1 MNGKEQKEAR
11 RDRDRDSGHRP
22 SPRFRGRPGR
32 DMSSPDEVS
41 VWRRRV
47 RPKGRERAGV
57 RAAGPAVPRGPD
69 PDPKP
74 GEPRSGEGGGR
85 FLDPKGFQSKRE
97 MLEARGPVLW
107 GREGGP
113 GSPDDHARD
122 LLDLIEES
130 EEAEVANLQQ
140 LTDQDVLGVRRY
152 PDPEGFESEPEML
165 EVRGPVLW
173 GREGGPGSPD
183 DHARDL
189 LDLIEESEGAEEA
202 NLQQLTD
209 QDALGVRRYPTPES
223 STAFEESTGLT
234 LSFEEVPG
242 GRGEPGQS
250 CGEAPTAPASPLHL
264 SGPEAGR
271 ALGNPKRGT
280 KRRLNVAADRQR
292 RSAEGLT
299 WLLSDSESSD
309 EFSETQLMTVSTYP
323 RGGGHAKPS
332 RPEDPGDT
340 PRHSKFQARENFL
353 HVTGSSL
360 SSAPRGLSSVVERQG
375 VGEQGISSPKK
386 MQSVLWGK
394 GGSKPSYPGAAA
406 AAAASASASAAA
418 AGGLP
423 RVTPRKNGAQEKKSV
438 GGACKLALGG
448 TFRSRGQRIS
458 ATPVEPATFPP
469 ISGIPQP
476 GRPKSYT
483 LLLSGTK
490 QSKHSGAGKKS
501 VVSWAKE
508 SEAVSGEDK
517 DTNRDPAPKG
527 QLLTHRPG
535 TSCLRMHRRK
545 ASSGDVNT
553 RSPQDPG
560 NSEPLALNR
569 GEVMPRGPAPSG
581 DREPLDHPPRP
592 ETQQQPL
599 GTPCCPWCLELK
611 REVDELKEQLAAMQY
626 LADKSQTL

>member
-1 MNGKEQKEAR
+1 
-11 RDRDRDSGHRP
+11 
-22 SPRFRGRPGR
+22 
-32 DMSSPDEVS
+32 MSSPDEVY
-41 VWRRRV
+41 VWGRRV
-47 RPKGRERAGV
+47 RPKVRERAGV
-57 RAAGPAVPRGPD
+57 RIAGPAVPPGPD
-69 PDPKP
+69 PGPES
-74 GEPRSGEGGGR
+74 GEPRSGKGGGG
-85 FLDPKGFQSKRE
+85 FPDPEGFQSKRE

-113 GSPDDHARD
+113 GSPDEHTRD
-122 LLDLIEES
+122 LLDLIDES
-130 EEAEVANLQQ
+130 EAANLQQ

-152 PDPEGFESEPEML
+152 PS
-165 EVRGPVLW
+165 
-173 GREGGPGSPD
+173 
-183 DHARDL
+183 
-189 LDLIEESEGAEEA
+189 
-202 NLQQLTD
+202 
-209 QDALGVRRYPTPES
+209 PES
-223 STAFEESTGLT
+223 STTFKESTVWT
-234 LSFEEVPG
+234 LRLEAGPG
-242 GRGEPGQS
+242 GRGAPGQS
-250 CGEAPTAPASPLHL
+250 CGEAPTAPAGPLHL
-264 SGPEAGR
+264 GGPEAGR

-292 RSAEGLT
+292 RSAEGLA

-309 EFSETQLMTVSTYP
+309 EFSETQLMTVSTYR
-323 RGGGHAKPS
+323 RGGGQAKPS

-340 PRHSKFQARENFL
+340 PRHSKFQVRENYR

-406 AAAASASASAAA
+406 AAAAAAASVSAAA

-423 RVTPRKNGAQEKKSV
+423 RVTPRKDGAQEKKSV
-438 GGACKLALGG
+438 GEASKLALGG

-469 ISGIPQP
+469 ISGIPLP

-483 LLLSGTK
+483 LVLSGTK

-501 VVSWAKE
+501 VVSWARE
-508 SEAVSGEDK
+508 SEAVAGEDK
-517 DTNRDPAPKG
+517 DPNRDPAPKG

-553 RSPQDPG
+553 RGPQDPG
-560 NSEPLALNR
+560 NSEPLALNQ

-581 DREPLDHPPRP
+581 DQGPLDHPPRP

-626 LADKSQTL
+626 LADKLQTL

>member
-32 DMSSPDEVS
+32 DMSSPDEVY
-41 VWRRRV
+41 VWGRRV
-47 RPKGRERAGV
+47 RPKVRERAGV
-57 RAAGPAVPRGPD
+57 RIAGPAVPPGPD
-69 PDPKP
+69 PGPES
-74 GEPRSGEGGGR
+74 GEPRSGKGGGG
-85 FLDPKGFQSKRE
+85 FPDPEGFQSKRE

-113 GSPDDHARD
+113 GSPDEHTRD
-122 LLDLIEES
+122 LLDLIDES
-130 EEAEVANLQQ
+130 EAANLQQ

-152 PDPEGFESEPEML
+152 PS
-165 EVRGPVLW
+165 
-173 GREGGPGSPD
+173 
-183 DHARDL
+183 
-189 LDLIEESEGAEEA
+189 
-202 NLQQLTD
+202 
-209 QDALGVRRYPTPES
+209 PES
-223 STAFEESTGLT
+223 STTFKESTVWT
-234 LSFEEVPG
+234 LRLEAGPG
-242 GRGEPGQS
+242 GRGAPGQS
-250 CGEAPTAPASPLHL
+250 CGEAPTAPAGPLHL
-264 SGPEAGR
+264 GGPEAGR

-292 RSAEGLT
+292 RSAEGLA

-309 EFSETQLMTVSTYP
+309 EFSETQLMTVSTYR
-323 RGGGHAKPS
+323 RGGGQAKPS

-340 PRHSKFQARENFL
+340 PRHSKFQVRENYR

-360 SSAPRGLSSVVERQG
+360 SWAPRGLSSVVERQG

-406 AAAASASASAAA
+406 AAAAAAASVSAAA

-423 RVTPRKNGAQEKKSV
+423 QVTPRKNGAQEKKSV
-438 GGACKLALGG
+438 GEASKLALGG

-469 ISGIPQP
+469 VSGIPLP

-483 LLLSGTK
+483 LVLSGTK

-501 VVSWAKE
+501 VVRWARE
-508 SEAVSGEDK
+508 SEAVAGEDK
-517 DTNRDPAPKG
+517 DPNRDPAPKG

-553 RSPQDPG
+553 RGPQDPG
-560 NSEPLALNR
+560 NSEPLALNQ

-581 DREPLDHPPRP
+581 DQGPLDHPPRP

-611 REVDELKEQLAAMQY
+611 REVDELKEQLAAIQY
-626 LADKSQTL
+626 LADKLQTL

>member
-1 MNGKEQKEAR
+1 
-11 RDRDRDSGHRP
+11 
-22 SPRFRGRPGR
+22 
-32 DMSSPDEVS
+32 MSSPDEVF

-47 RPKGRERAGV
+47 RPKGKERAGV
-57 RAAGPAVPRGPD
+57 RAAGPPVPRGPD
-69 PDPKP
+69 PGPEH
-74 GEPRSGEGGGR
+74 GEPRSGEGGGG
-85 FLDPKGFQSKRE
+85 FPDPEGFQSKRE

-113 GSPDDHARD
+113 GSPDDHTRD

-130 EEAEVANLQQ
+130 EIK
-140 LTDQDVLGVRRY
+140 
-152 PDPEGFESEPEML
+152 ESE
-165 EVRGPVLW
+165 
-173 GREGGPGSPD
+173 
-183 DHARDL
+183 
-189 LDLIEESEGAEEA
+189 EA
-202 NLQQLTD
+202 
-209 QDALGVRRYPTPES
+209 
-223 STAFEESTGLT
+223 EESTVLT
-234 LSFEEVPG
+234 LRLEAGPG

-250 CGEAPTAPASPLHL
+250 CGEALTAPAGPLHL
-264 SGPEAGR
+264 GGPEAGR

-323 RGGGHAKPS
+323 RGGGQAKPS

-406 AAAASASASAAA
+406 AAAAA
-418 AGGLP
+418 
-423 RVTPRKNGAQEKKSV
+423 NGAQEKKSV

-458 ATPVEPATFPP
+458 ASPVEPATFPP

-483 LLLSGTK
+483 LVLSGTK
-490 QSKHSGAGKKS
+490 QSEHSGAGKKS
-501 VVSWAKE
+501 VVRWATE
-508 SEAVSGEDK
+508 SEAVAGEDK
-517 DTNRDPAPKG
+517 DPNRDPAPKG
-527 QLLTHRPG
+527 QLLTHRPAA
-535 TSCLRMHRRK
+535 SYLRMHRRK

-560 NSEPLALNR
+560 HSEPLALNR
-569 GEVMPRGPAPSG
+569 GVVMPRGPAPSG

-599 GTPCCPWCLELK
+599 GTPCCPWVMLPLHPGNAGPNS
-611 REVDELKEQLAAMQY
+611 RVG
-626 LADKSQTL
+626 SGS

>member
-1 MNGKEQKEAR
+1 
-11 RDRDRDSGHRP
+11 
-22 SPRFRGRPGR
+22 
-32 DMSSPDEVS
+32 MSSPDEVY

-57 RAAGPAVPRGPD
+57 CAAGPAVTRGPD
-69 PDPKP
+69 PGPEP
-74 GEPRSGEGGGR
+74 GEPRSGEGGGGSP
-85 FLDPKGFQSKRE
+85 DPGGFQYPDPEGFQSERE

-130 EEAEVANLQQ
+130 EEAEEANLQQ

-152 PDPEGFESEPEML
+152 PSS
-165 EVRGPVLW
+165 W
-173 GREGGPGSPD
+173 
-183 DHARDL
+183 
-189 LDLIEESEGAEEA
+189 
-202 NLQQLTD
+202 
-209 QDALGVRRYPTPES
+209 S
-223 STAFEESTGLT
+223 STAFKVSTVWT
-234 LSFEEVPG
+234 LRFEAVPG
-242 GRGEPGQS
+242 GRGAPGQS
-250 CGEAPTAPASPLHL
+250 YGEAPTAPAGPFHL
-264 SGPEAGR
+264 GGPEAGR

-280 KRRLNVAADRQR
+280 KRRLNVAVDRQW
-292 RSAEGLT
+292 RSAEGLA

-323 RGGGHAKPS
+323 RGGGQGKHS
-332 RPEDPGDT
+332 RPEDPGNT
-340 PRHSKFQARENFL
+340 PRHSKFQVRENFL

-394 GGSKPSYPGAAA
+394 GGSKPSYAGAAA
-406 AAAASASASAAA
+406 AAAAAVSVSAAA

-438 GGACKLALGG
+438 GGASKLALGG

-476 GRPKSYT
+476 GKPESYT
-483 LLLSGTK
+483 LVLSGTK

-501 VVSWAKE
+501 VVRWARE
-508 SEAVSGEDK
+508 SEAVAGEDK
-517 DTNRDPAPKG
+517 DPNRDPAPKG

-535 TSCLRMHRRK
+535 TSCLCMHRRK

-553 RSPQDPG
+553 RGLQDPG
-560 NSEPLALNR
+560 NSEPLALNQ
-569 GEVMPRGPAPSG
+569 G
-581 DREPLDHPPRP
+581 
-592 ETQQQPL
+592 
-599 GTPCCPWCLELK
+599 
-611 REVDELKEQLAAMQY
+611 
-626 LADKSQTL
+626 

>member
-1 MNGKEQKEAR
+1 MNRKEQKEAR
-11 RDRDRDSGHRP
+11 PDRDCDSGHRP

-47 RPKGRERAGV
+47 RPKVRERASV
-57 RAAGPAVPRGPD
+57 RVTSPAIPRGPD
-69 PDPKP
+69 PGPEP
-74 GEPRSGEGGGR
+74 GEPRSGEGGGS
-85 FLDPKGFQSKRE
+85 FPDPEGFQSKRE

-107 GREGGP
+107 GSEGGP
-113 GSPDDHARD
+113 GSPDDHTRD

-130 EEAEVANLQQ
+130 EEANLQQ
-140 LTDQDVLGVRRY
+140 LTDQDVLGARRY
-152 PDPEGFESEPEML
+152 PS
-165 EVRGPVLW
+165 
-173 GREGGPGSPD
+173 
-183 DHARDL
+183 
-189 LDLIEESEGAEEA
+189 
-202 NLQQLTD
+202 
-209 QDALGVRRYPTPES
+209 PES
-223 STAFEESTGLT
+223 STAFKESTVWIMRLMAGPV
-234 LSFEEVPG
+234 SRGAPG
-242 GRGEPGQS
+242 RS
-250 CGEAPTAPASPLHL
+250 CGQAPTAPAGPLHL
-264 SGPEAGR
+264 DRPEAGR

-292 RSAEGLT
+292 RSAEGLA

-323 RGGGHAKPS
+323 RGGGQAKPS

-386 MQSVLWGK
+386 TQSVLWGK
-394 GGSKPSYPGAAA
+394 GGSKPSYPEAAA
-406 AAAASASASAAA
+406 AAAAASASAAA

-423 RVTPRKNGAQEKKSV
+423 QVTPRKNGAQEKKSV
-438 GGACKLALGG
+438 GGASKLALGG

-483 LLLSGTK
+483 LVLSGTK

-501 VVSWAKE
+501 VVSWARE
-508 SEAVSGEDK
+508 SEAVAGEDK
-517 DTNRDPAPKG
+517 DPNRDPAPKG

-535 TSCLRMHRRK
+535 ISCLRMHRRK

-553 RSPQDPG
+553 RGPQDPG
-560 NSEPLALNR
+560 NSEPLALNQ
-569 GEVMPRGPAPSG
+569 GEVVHKGPAPSG

-599 GTPCCPWCLELK
+599 GMPCCPWCLELK

-626 LADKSQTL
+626 LADKLQTL

>member
-32 DMSSPDEVS
+32 DMSSPDEVYI
-41 VWRRRV
+41 WGMRFG
-47 RPKGRERAGV
+47 PKGREQAGV
-57 RAAGPAVPRGPD
+57 CPAGPADPRGPD
-69 PDPKP
+69 PGSEPGDP
-74 GEPRSGEGGGR
+74 RCGEGAGG
-85 FLDPKGFQSKRE
+85 FPVPEGFQLERE
-97 MLEARGPVLW
+97 VLEAQVPVLW
-107 GREGGP
+107 GREGRP
-113 GSPDDHARD
+113 GSPAYHKRD

-130 EEAEVANLQQ
+130 EEANLQQ
-140 LTDQDVLGVRRY
+140 LTDQDLLGVLIF
-152 PDPEGFESEPEML
+152 PS
-165 EVRGPVLW
+165 PV
-173 GREGGPGSPD
+173 
-183 DHARDL
+183 
-189 LDLIEESEGAEEA
+189 
-202 NLQQLTD
+202 
-209 QDALGVRRYPTPES
+209 S
-223 STAFEESTGLT
+223 STNFEVSTVWT
-234 LSFEEVPG
+234 LRLEAVPG
-242 GRGEPGQS
+242 GRGAPGQS
-250 CGEAPTAPASPLHL
+250 CGEASTAPAGPLHL
-264 SGPEAGR
+264 GGPEAGR

-292 RSAEGLT
+292 RSAEGLA

-309 EFSETQLMTVSTYP
+309 EFSETQLMTVSTYR
-323 RGGGHAKPS
+323 RGGGQAKPS

-340 PRHSKFQARENFL
+340 PRHSKFQVRENYR

-375 VGEQGISSPKK
+375 VGKQGISSPKK

-406 AAAASASASAAA
+406 AAAAAAASVSAAA
-418 AGGLP
+418 PGGLP
-423 RVTPRKNGAQEKKSV
+423 QVTPRKNGAQEKKSV
-438 GGACKLALGG
+438 GEASKLALGG

-469 ISGIPQP
+469 ISGIPLP

-483 LLLSGTK
+483 LVLSGTK

-501 VVSWAKE
+501 VVRWARE
-508 SEAVSGEDK
+508 SEAVAGEDK
-517 DTNRDPAPKG
+517 DPNRDPAPKG

-553 RSPQDPG
+553 RGPQDPG
-560 NSEPLALNR
+560 NSEPLALNQE
-569 GEVMPRGPAPSG
+569 EVMPRGPAPSG
-581 DREPLDHPPRP
+581 DRGPLDHPPRP

-626 LADKSQTL
+626 LADKLQTL

>member
-1 MNGKEQKEAR
+1 MRRLRRGPR

-32 DMSSPDEVS
+32 DMSSPDEVY
-41 VWRRRV
+41 VWGRRV
-47 RPKGRERAGV
+47 RPKVRERAGV
-57 RAAGPAVPRGPD
+57 RIAGPAVPPGPD
-69 PDPKP
+69 PGPEP
-74 GEPRSGEGGGR
+74 GEPRSGKGGGG
-85 FLDPKGFQSKRE
+85 FPDPEGFQSKRE

-113 GSPDDHARD
+113 GSPDEHTRD
-122 LLDLIEES
+122 LLDLIDES
-130 EEAEVANLQQ
+130 EAAKEANLQQ

-152 PDPEGFESEPEML
+152 PDPEGFQSEREML
-165 EVRGPVLW
+165 EARGPVLW
-173 GREGGPGSPD
+173 GREGRPGSPEE
-183 DHARDL
+183 HTRDL
-189 LDLIEESEGAEEA
+189 LDLIDESEAAKEA

-209 QDALGVRRYPTPES
+209 QDVLGVRRYPSPES
-223 STAFEESTGLT
+223 STTFKESTVWT
-234 LSFEEVPG
+234 LRLEAGPG
-242 GRGEPGQS
+242 GRGAPGQS
-250 CGEAPTAPASPLHL
+250 CGEAPTAPAGPLHL
-264 SGPEAGR
+264 GGPEAGR

-292 RSAEGLT
+292 RSAEGLA

-309 EFSETQLMTVSTYP
+309 EFSETQLMTVSTYR
-323 RGGGHAKPS
+323 RGGGQAKPS

-340 PRHSKFQARENFL
+340 PRHSKFQVRENYR

-406 AAAASASASAAA
+406 AAAAASVSAAA

-438 GGACKLALGG
+438 GEASKLALGG

-469 ISGIPQP
+469 ISGIPLP

-483 LLLSGTK
+483 LVLSGTK

-501 VVSWAKE
+501 VVRWARE
-508 SEAVSGEDK
+508 SEAVAGEDK
-517 DTNRDPAPKG
+517 DPNRDPAPKG

-553 RSPQDPG
+553 RGPQDPG
-560 NSEPLALNR
+560 NSEPLALNQ

-581 DREPLDHPPRP
+581 DQGPLDHPPRP

-626 LADKSQTL
+626 LADKLQTL

>member
-22 SPRFRGRPGR
+22 SPRYRGRPGR
-32 DMSSPDEVS
+32 DMSSPDEVY
-41 VWRRRV
+41 VWGRRV
-47 RPKGRERAGV
+47 RPKVRERAGV
-57 RAAGPAVPRGPD
+57 RIAGPAVPPGPD
-69 PDPKP
+69 PGPES
-74 GEPRSGEGGGR
+74 GEPRSGKGGGG
-85 FLDPKGFQSKRE
+85 FPDPEGFQSKRE

-113 GSPDDHARD
+113 GSPDEHTRD
-122 LLDLIEES
+122 LLDLIDES
-130 EEAEVANLQQ
+130 EAANLQQ

-152 PDPEGFESEPEML
+152 PS
-165 EVRGPVLW
+165 
-173 GREGGPGSPD
+173 
-183 DHARDL
+183 
-189 LDLIEESEGAEEA
+189 
-202 NLQQLTD
+202 
-209 QDALGVRRYPTPES
+209 PES
-223 STAFEESTGLT
+223 STTFKESTVWT
-234 LSFEEVPG
+234 LRLEVGPG
-242 GRGEPGQS
+242 GRGAPGQS
-250 CGEAPTAPASPLHL
+250 CGEAPTAPAGPLHL
-264 SGPEAGR
+264 GGPEAGR

-292 RSAEGLT
+292 RSAEGLA

-309 EFSETQLMTVSTYP
+309 EFSETQLMTVSTYR
-323 RGGGHAKPS
+323 RGGGQAKPS

-340 PRHSKFQARENFL
+340 PRHSKFQVRENYR

-406 AAAASASASAAA
+406 AAAAAASVSAAA

-438 GGACKLALGG
+438 GEASKLALGG

-469 ISGIPQP
+469 ISGIPLP

-483 LLLSGTK
+483 LVLSGTK

-501 VVSWAKE
+501 VVRWARE
-508 SEAVSGEDK
+508 SEAVAGEDK
-517 DTNRDPAPKG
+517 DPNRDPGPKG

-553 RSPQDPG
+553 RGPQDPG
-560 NSEPLALNR
+560 NSEPLALNQ

-581 DREPLDHPPRP
+581 D
-592 ETQQQPL
+592 
-599 GTPCCPWCLELK
+599 G
-611 REVDELKEQLAAMQY
+611 VLAG
-626 LADKSQTL
+626 LP

>member
-1 MNGKEQKEAR
+1 
-11 RDRDRDSGHRP
+11 
-22 SPRFRGRPGR
+22 
-32 DMSSPDEVS
+32 MSSPDEVS

-69 PDPKP
+69 PDPK
-74 GEPRSGEGGGR
+74 
-85 FLDPKGFQSKRE
+85 
-97 MLEARGPVLW
+97 
-107 GREGGP
+107 
-113 GSPDDHARD
+113 
-122 LLDLIEES
+122 
-130 EEAEVANLQQ
+130 
-140 LTDQDVLGVRRY
+140 Y

-202 NLQQLTD
+202 NL
-209 QDALGVRRYPTPES
+209 
-223 STAFEESTGLT
+223 
-234 LSFEEVPG
+234 FEEVPG

-406 AAAASASASAAA
+406 AAAASAS
-418 AGGLP
+418 
-423 RVTPRKNGAQEKKSV
+423 NGAQEKKSV

-599 GTPCCPWCLELK
+599 GTPCCPWVMLPLHPGNAGPNSRVGSGSK
-611 REVDELKEQLAAMQY
+611 F
-626 LADKSQTL
+626 S

>member
-22 SPRFRGRPGR
+22 SPRFWGHPGR
-32 DMSSPDEVS
+32 DMSSPDEVY
-41 VWRRRV
+41 VLRRRV
-47 RPKGRERAGV
+47 RPKVRERAGV
-57 RAAGPAVPRGPD
+57 RIAGPAVPPGPD
-69 PDPKP
+69 PGPEP
-74 GEPRSGEGGGR
+74 GEPRSGKGGGG
-85 FLDPKGFQSKRE
+85 FPDPEGFQSKRE
-97 MLEARGPVLW
+97 MLKGRGPVLW
-107 GREGGP
+107 GREGRP
-113 GSPDDHARD
+113 GSPDEHTRD
-122 LLDLIEES
+122 LLDLIDES
-130 EEAEVANLQQ
+130 EAANLQQ

-152 PDPEGFESEPEML
+152 PSPE
-165 EVRGPVLW
+165 R
-173 GREGGPGSPD
+173 
-183 DHARDL
+183 
-189 LDLIEESEGAEEA
+189 
-202 NLQQLTD
+202 
-209 QDALGVRRYPTPES
+209 
-223 STAFEESTGLT
+223 STAFKEATGSTLRLEAG
-234 LSFEEVPG
+234 PG
-242 GRGEPGQS
+242 GRGAPGQS
-250 CGEAPTAPASPLHL
+250 CGEASTAPAGPLHL
-264 SGPEAGR
+264 GGPEAGR

-292 RSAEGLT
+292 RSAEGLA

-309 EFSETQLMTVSTYP
+309 EFSETQLMTVSTYR
-323 RGGGHAKPS
+323 RGGGQAKPS

-340 PRHSKFQARENFL
+340 PRHSKFQVRENYR

-375 VGEQGISSPKK
+375 VGKQGISSPKK

-406 AAAASASASAAA
+406 AAAAAAASVSAAA
-418 AGGLP
+418 PGGLP
-423 RVTPRKNGAQEKKSV
+423 QVTPRKNGAQEKKSV
-438 GGACKLALGG
+438 GEASKLALGG

-469 ISGIPQP
+469 ISGIPLP

-483 LLLSGTK
+483 LVLSGTK

-501 VVSWAKE
+501 VVRWARE
-508 SEAVSGEDK
+508 SEAVAGEDK
-517 DTNRDPAPKG
+517 DPNRDPAPKG

-553 RSPQDPG
+553 RGPQDPG
-560 NSEPLALNR
+560 NSEPLALNQE
-569 GEVMPRGPAPSG
+569 EVMPRGPAPSG
-581 DREPLDHPPRP
+581 DRGPLDHPPRP

-626 LADKSQTL
+626 LADKLQTL

>member
-1 MNGKEQKEAR
+1 
-11 RDRDRDSGHRP
+11 
-22 SPRFRGRPGR
+22 
-32 DMSSPDEVS
+32 MSSPDEVS
-41 VWRRRV
+41 VWGMRFG
-47 RPKGRERAGV
+47 PKGRERAGIHP
-57 RAAGPAVPRGPD
+57 AGPAVPRGPN
-69 PDPKP
+69 PGPEP
-74 GEPRSGEGGGR
+74 GEPRNGECAGN
-85 FLDPKGFQSKRE
+85 FPDPEGFQSERE
-97 MLEARGPVLW
+97 MLEARGPVPC
-107 GREGGP
+107 GREGRP
-113 GSPDDHARD
+113 GSPADHKRD

-130 EEAEVANLQQ
+130 EEAE
-140 LTDQDVLGVRRY
+140 
-152 PDPEGFESEPEML
+152 
-165 EVRGPVLW
+165 
-173 GREGGPGSPD
+173 
-183 DHARDL
+183 
-189 LDLIEESEGAEEA
+189 EA

-209 QDALGVRRYPTPES
+209 EDALGVLRYPSPES
-223 STAFEESTGLT
+223 STAFEVSTVWT
-234 LSFEEVPG
+234 LCLEAGPGGPGVPG
-242 GRGEPGQS
+242 LS
-250 CGEAPTAPASPLHL
+250 CGEGPTAPAGPPHL
-264 SGPEAGR
+264 GRPEAGR
-271 ALGNPKRGT
+271 ALGKPKRGT
-280 KRRLNVAADRQR
+280 NRKLNVAAERQR
-292 RSAEGLT
+292 RSAEGLA

-323 RGGGHAKPS
+323 RGGGQAKPS

-394 GGSKPSYPGAAA
+394 GGSKPSYPGAAAA

-501 VVSWAKE
+501 VVSWARE

-517 DTNRDPAPKG
+517 DPNRDPAPKG

-535 TSCLRMHRRK
+535 TSCQRMHRRK

-553 RSPQDPG
+553 RGPQDPG
-560 NSEPLALNR
+560 NSEPLDLNQ
-569 GEVMPRGPAPSG
+569 GQVMPRGPAPSG

-599 GTPCCPWCLELK
+599 GTPCCPWCLELE
-611 REVDELKEQLAAMQY
+611 REVHELKEQLAAMQY

>member
-22 SPRFRGRPGR
+22 SPRFWGHPGR
-32 DMSSPDEVS
+32 DMSSPDEVY
-41 VWRRRV
+41 VLRRRV
-47 RPKGRERAGV
+47 RPKVRERAGV
-57 RAAGPAVPRGPD
+57 RIAGPAVPPGPD
-69 PDPKP
+69 PGPEP
-74 GEPRSGEGGGR
+74 GEPRSGKGGGG
-85 FLDPKGFQSKRE
+85 FPDPEGFQSKRE
-97 MLEARGPVLW
+97 MLEGRGPVLW
-107 GREGGP
+107 GREGRP
-113 GSPDDHARD
+113 GSPHEHTRD
-122 LLDLIEES
+122 LLDLIDES
-130 EEAEVANLQQ
+130 EAANLQQ

-152 PDPEGFESEPEML
+152 PSPE
-165 EVRGPVLW
+165 R
-173 GREGGPGSPD
+173 
-183 DHARDL
+183 
-189 LDLIEESEGAEEA
+189 
-202 NLQQLTD
+202 
-209 QDALGVRRYPTPES
+209 
-223 STAFEESTGLT
+223 STAFKEATGSTLRLEAG
-234 LSFEEVPG
+234 PG
-242 GRGEPGQS
+242 GRGAPGQS
-250 CGEAPTAPASPLHL
+250 CGEASTAPAGPLHL
-264 SGPEAGR
+264 GGPEAGR
-271 ALGNPKRGT
+271 ALGSPKRGT

-292 RSAEGLT
+292 RSAEGLA

-309 EFSETQLMTVSTYP
+309 EFSETQLMTVSTYR
-323 RGGGHAKPS
+323 RGGGQAKPS

-340 PRHSKFQARENFL
+340 PRHSKFQVRENYR

-406 AAAASASASAAA
+406 AASVSAAA

-423 RVTPRKNGAQEKKSV
+423 RVNPRKNGAQEKKSV
-438 GGACKLALGG
+438 GGASKLALGG
-448 TFRSRGQRIS
+448 TFGSRGQRIS

-469 ISGIPQP
+469 ISGIPLP

-483 LLLSGTK
+483 LVLSGTK

-501 VVSWAKE
+501 VVRWARE
-508 SEAVSGEDK
+508 SEAVAGEDK
-517 DTNRDPAPKG
+517 DPNRDPAPKG

-553 RSPQDPG
+553 RGPQDPG
-560 NSEPLALNR
+560 NSEPLALNQ

-581 DREPLDHPPRP
+581 DRGPLDHPPRP

-626 LADKSQTL
+626 LADKLQTL